1 MPPAYTSYDFR
12 PDFADIA
19 RPGLDR
25 FLNTCSD
32 LLGDAFEYEQRESYA
47 KTFKRSLWRTLKS
60 ELRTAQIREGVE
72 PAPPIGSPPGPPP
85 TSLRPGT
92 LSAPRLSPLISKPTL
107 STPKTERPR

>member
-19 RPGLDR
+19 GPGLDR

-60 ELRTAQIREGVE
+60 ELRTAQIGEGVE

-85 TSLRPGT
+85 DIPP
-92 LSAPRLSPLISKPTL
+92 AWNA
-107 STPKTERPR
+107 ERAAAIAADFEADAI